1 MCQHLFLLNPKDTAV
16 ACAVTRCCNHYD
28 ISARFQAEMRKGL
41 SAESNAAASV
51 KMLPTHVRS
60 TPDGSEKGQFLAL
73 DLGGS
78 RFKVLQVKVREGMGI
93 RRGGVEMVEKTYP
106 IPKEL
111 LIGRG
116 TEVRRRGNMEKRK
129 HGQLKA

>member
-1 MCQHLFLLNPKDTAV
+1 MVFLIL
-16 ACAVTRCCNHYD
+16 
-28 ISARFQAEMRKGL
+28 FQAVIGQCILKEHIQIIYFFL
-41 SAESNAAASV
+41 
-51 KMLPTHVRS
+51 S
-60 TPDGSEKGQFLAL
+60 TPAEKGQFLAL

-93 RRGGVEMVEKTYP
+93 RRGGVELEEKTYD

-116 TEVRRRGNMEKRK
+116 TEVRRRVKSSETREIQEVWTRMGVEVWEGLRRVEQQ
-129 HGQLKA
+129 G

>member
-1 MCQHLFLLNPKDTAV
+1 MFPHF
-16 ACAVTRCCNHYD
+16 
-28 ISARFQAEMRKGL
+28 S
-41 SAESNAAASV
+41 
-51 KMLPTHVRS
+51 THA
-60 TPDGSEKGQFLAL
+60 EKGQFLAL

>member
-1 MCQHLFLLNPKDTAV
+1 M
-16 ACAVTRCCNHYD
+16 
-28 ISARFQAEMRKGL
+28 
-41 SAESNAAASV
+41 
-51 KMLPTHVRS
+51 
-60 TPDGSEKGQFLAL
+60 

-93 RRGGVEMVEKTYP
+93 RRGGVEMDEKTYS

-116 TEVRRRGNMEKRK
+116 TEVRSRGREGETHRNKGRWKRESCRSYMK
-129 HGQLKA
+129 LGVLYLL